1 MAEATL
7 AATLLAARRKLEAA
21 GIAESALDARM
32 LVEHMTG
39 TSRSD
44 ALLRPDLIVTDAQA
58 AAIDEA
64 LGQRIAGRP
73 VHRIIGHRD
82 FHGVRLTLSPATL
95 DPRPDTE
102 ALVDMALEMLAG
114 KPRPRVLDLGTGTG
128 AIALAI
134 LSARPDATAVAVDI
148 SAEAVATASRN
159 AEANGVADRCT
170 GIVSDW
176 FAAVEGRFDAILSNP
191 PYIVSAEIAKLAV
204 EVREHDP
211 MLALDGGE
219 DGLEAYRIIAHG
231 ASQHLASAGFVAV
244 EIGHDQAESVPG
256 VFLAEGLVEA
266 GGRDDLSGIRRALT
280 FRAG

>member
-1 MAEATL
+1 MAEA
-7 AATLLAARRKLEAA
+7 ALE
-21 GIAESALDARM
+21 ARM

-44 ALLRPDLIVTDAQA
+44 ALLRPDLIVTDAQVA
-58 AAIDEA
+58 VIEEA
-64 LGQRIAGRP
+64 LAQRIAGRP

-102 ALVDMALEMLAG
+102 ALVDLALEMLAEI
-114 KPRPRVLDLGTGTG
+114 PRPRVLDLGTGTG

-148 SAEAVATASRN
+148 SAEAVATAGRN
-159 AEANGVADRCT
+159 AEANGVADRFT

-191 PYIVSAEIAKLAV
+191 PYIASAEIGTLSAD
-204 EVREHDP
+204 VREHDP
-211 MLALDGGE
+211 MLALDGGHE
-219 DGLEAYRIIAHG
+219 GLDAYRRIARG
-231 ASQHLASAGFVAV
+231 AAAHLLPGGFVGV
-244 EIGHDQAESVPG
+244 EIGYDQALSVPQ
-256 VFLAEGLVEA
+256 VFLAEGLAEV
-266 GGRDDLSGIRRALT
+266 GGRADLSGIRRALA
-280 FRAG
+280 FKAG